1 MDSSASNPIIMLLL
15 GALVPLIIGTL
26 YSIVNRYVRR
36 RVTIKSPEAALLE
49 ALNIKIDQVIE
60 HQKHEC
66 ESMQKIDAI
75 IGSLVP
81 AIKITVK
88 KVRCDL
94 GKFDDGET
102 FNGDLEEA
110 WSEIKKAEELHR
122 GMRKI
127 EVD

>member
-49 ALNIKIDQVIE
+49 SLNLKIDEVIA
-60 HQKHEC
+60 HQKTTC

-81 AIKITVK
+81 AMKITVK

>member
-49 ALNIKIDQVIE
+49 SLNIKIDEVIA
-60 HQKHEC
+60 HQKMTC
-66 ESMQKIDAI
+66 ESMQKMDAI

>member
-1 MDSSASNPIIMLLL
+1 MDSSASHSIIMLLL
-15 GALVPLIIGTL
+15 GALVPLVIGSL
-26 YSIVNRYVRR
+26 YVTVSRFVRR

-49 ALNIKIDQVIE
+49 SLNIKIDEVIA
-60 HQKHEC
+60 HQKMTC
-66 ESMQKIDAI
+66 ESMQKMDAI